1 MVADSAFEP
10 KNFVSTSVGMYKNSN
25 SHKLETFLGGN
36 EIFQDNIYQAAYG
49 RRSLGNPVLGDRS
62 NVNYL
67 NAGIIQKF
75 QAAHLNPKRIIIS
88 AAGIESHD
96 EFVDLVN
103 EKLSTN
109 ILNDS
114 SSQREA
120 AKYVGGEVRN
130 LTEANSIHIALAFEG
145 ANYRSSLPL
154 LIASE
159 VLGNGRRMG
168 RLQQNVLNKHV
179 FVDGAQAINVNYSDT
194 GLFGIKLSGS
204 AAHARD
210 ILYAAAQELAA
221 LREVSGADV
230 ELAKQ
235 ALKGRLNRTM
245 VSTSRRLEERTKA
258 LYYIGQTNENFSE
271 IDSVSAG
278 QVQEAVSNALRTP
291 LTLVTRGG
299 EVNTLPSYDSIS
311 RLFN

>member
-1 MVADSAFEP
+1 M
-10 KNFVSTSVGMYKNSN
+10 
-25 SHKLETFLGGN
+25 
-36 EIFQDNIYQAAYG
+36 
-49 RRSLGNPVLGDRS
+49 
-62 NVNYL
+62 
-67 NAGIIQKF
+67 IQ
-75 QAAHLNPKRIIIS
+75 
-88 AAGIESHD
+88 
-96 EFVDLVN
+96 
-103 EKLSTN
+103 
-109 ILNDS
+109 
-114 SSQREA
+114 
-120 AKYVGGEVRN
+120 
-130 LTEANSIHIALAFEG
+130 
-145 ANYRSSLPL
+145 
-154 LIASE
+154 
-159 VLGNGRRMG
+159 
-168 RLQQNVLNKHV
+168 
-179 FVDGAQAINVNYSDT
+179 
-194 GLFGIKLSGS
+194 
-204 AAHARD
+204 ARD

-311 RLFN
+311 RLFNWCIPLTGQPIKPCIEYLIAQI

>member
-1 MVADSAFEP
+1 M
-10 KNFVSTSVGMYKNSN
+10 
-25 SHKLETFLGGN
+25 
-36 EIFQDNIYQAAYG
+36 
-49 RRSLGNPVLGDRS
+49 
-62 NVNYL
+62 
-67 NAGIIQKF
+67 IQ
-75 QAAHLNPKRIIIS
+75 
-88 AAGIESHD
+88 
-96 EFVDLVN
+96 
-103 EKLSTN
+103 
-109 ILNDS
+109 
-114 SSQREA
+114 
-120 AKYVGGEVRN
+120 
-130 LTEANSIHIALAFEG
+130 
-145 ANYRSSLPL
+145 
-154 LIASE
+154 
-159 VLGNGRRMG
+159 
-168 RLQQNVLNKHV
+168 
-179 FVDGAQAINVNYSDT
+179 
-194 GLFGIKLSGS
+194 
-204 AAHARD
+204 ARD